1 MNFRSIFYSYCWSL
15 ILVSIF
21 EPSLNQVSIYGHRTG
36 PDLTHRYKYVEN
48 KFSFSYSED
57 LRQRRL
63 EIKDLLILLFS
74 FIVHASFRVKE
85 ILKLERKKKIARNG
99 FLNLFLSDPT
109 NNFFL
114 NLFLSSV
121 IVYIS
126 NLFLS

>member
-1 MNFRSIFYSYCWSL
+1 M
-15 ILVSIF
+15 LVSYSSF
-21 EPSLNQVSIYGHRTG
+21 NLSIILKSSFNLWSQNRPRPHTQR
-36 PDLTHRYKYVEN
+36 HKYVE
-48 KFSFSYSED
+48 KQILFSYSED

-99 FLNLFLSDPT
+99 FLKLFLSDPT